1 MRTYLAAALAPLLLA
16 CAGPSQ
22 SANGGDASGTPST
35 PPAQGGVQQVT
46 VELTQGQGSSS
57 DGEQGATAEGMAGS
71 AVVRGTATTPT
82 PCHKLTGTVERT
94 GGTIVLR
101 VAAAADPDMMCI
113 QSIGSVPYTAT
124 IRGLPAGTHPLRVE
138 HVYPGTGWPAA
149 TALETRVT
157 VR

>member
-22 SANGGDASGTPST
+22 SANGGDASGAPSA
-35 PPAQGGVQQVT
+35 PAQGGAQQVT
-46 VELTQGQGSSS
+46 VELTQGQGTSS
-57 DGEQGATAEGMAGS
+57 DGEQGATAEGAAGS
-71 AVVRGTATTPT
+71 ATVRGTMTTPT
-82 PCHKLTGTVERT
+82 PCHRLSGTVERT
-94 GGTIVLR
+94 GGTVVLR
-101 VAAAADPDMMCI
+101 VAAAADPERMCI